1 LLVFFWCYLASV
13 IEHASFPADH
23 LTKALAARDPASWR
37 TPMDVWRNLQ
47 AYDTPRT
54 FYLALA
60 LAVAGWIPGSRVSR
74 PMRLFT
80 VWFLGVS
87 GIALLVPF
95 SFNGFSLWQ
104 SVIAPLP
111 GLAAIRDPKRIIYLY
126 ELAAVGVAAWFL
138 ARLPA
143 RSLIRWSIVGLLALL
158 LVTNRHNNMFRYR
171 RSMAAFD
178 RWVAAPIAI
187 DPGCRSFFMRGAS
200 ADYMGRTNDMWGLY
214 NIDAMFIASTTS
226 IPTLNG
232 YSAFEPRYWG
242 LARPQES
249 TYLAAVDDWVALHN
263 LHGVCALDIDART
276 MTPHVPAVKEPAG
289 VGPSGTN

>member
-1 LLVFFWCYLASV
+1 
-13 IEHASFPADH
+13 
-23 LTKALAARDPASWR
+23 
-37 TPMDVWRNLQ
+37 MDVWRNLQ

-60 LAVAGWIPGSRVSR
+60 LAVAAWIPRSRVSG

-87 GIALLVPF
+87 AITFLVPF

-104 SVIAPLP
+104 SVFAPLP

-143 RSLIRWSIVGLLALL
+143 RSLLRWSIVGLVAVV

-178 RWVAAPIAI
+178 RWVEAPIAI
-187 DPGCRSFFMRGAS
+187 DPGCRSFFMKGAS
-200 ADYMGRTNDMWGLY
+200 ADYMGRTGDMWGLY

-232 YSAFEPRYWG
+232 YTAFEPRYWG

-249 TYLAAVDDWVALHN
+249 TYLAAVDNWIGLNN
-263 LHGVCALDIDART
+263 LHDVCALDIDART
-276 MTPHVPAVKEPAG
+276 MTPYVPAVEE
-289 VGPSGTN
+289 PSGVSPPGTN